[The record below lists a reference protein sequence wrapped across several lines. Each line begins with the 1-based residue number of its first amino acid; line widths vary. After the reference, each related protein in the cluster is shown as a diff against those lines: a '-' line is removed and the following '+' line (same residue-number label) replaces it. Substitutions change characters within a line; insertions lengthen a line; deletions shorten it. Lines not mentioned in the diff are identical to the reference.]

1 MCHFLSLSDARAI
14 DNKQASHAYPR
25 RITKAQLGAH
35 KPVVT
40 EGVTGDGSY
49 IRYPDC
55 FYLVTTS
62 ARRERRG
69 QAAGD
74 LEVAVV
80 RLGTRFYSQP
90 ALGRSRLDP

>member
-40 EGVTGDGSY
+40 EGVTGDGY
-49 IRYPDC
+49 GI
-55 FYLVTTS
+55 LIVLT
-62 ARRERRG
+62 
-69 QAAGD
+69 
-74 LEVAVV
+74 
-80 RLGTRFYSQP
+80 
-90 ALGRSRLDP
+90 